1 MNALTTWNPF
11 REMEEL
17 QNRLSN
23 IFTLPA
29 SRYNGEQESLTVSQ
43 WAPTVDIIED
53 DNAYCI
59 KAELPGLTK
68 DNVKVTVENGQLTI
82 SGQREFKK
90 EEKGQ
95 RYHRIERA
103 YGNFVRSFTL
113 PDDANNGKVSAEFK
127 DGVLT
132 VHVAKSEHARPKLI
146 EVKVS

>member
-1 MNALTTWNPF
+1 
-11 REMEEL
+11 MEEL

-23 IFTLPA
+23 LFTLPA

-53 DNAYCI
+53 DTSYCI

-68 DNVKVTVENGQLTI
+68 ENVKVTVENGQLTI
-82 SGQREFKK
+82 SGQRQFKK

-103 YGNFVRSFTL
+103 YGNFIRSFTL
-113 PDDANNGKVSAEFK
+113 PDDANNGKVNAEFK

-132 VHVAKSEHARPKLI
+132 VHVAKSENARPKLI